1 MFEALFILTTVD
13 TGTRVARFLVQE
25 MLGRLQPRLGRTDW
39 LPGTVLSTSIV
50 CGAWGYLVWTGSI
63 QTIWPMLGISN
74 QLLACIALCAATTL
88 TINRGR
94 ARYAWVTL
102 LPLAFVGV
110 ATETAGYQL
119 IRDQFLPKLI
129 RSGVPDKVF
138 QGYLLSSVCVLA
150 MVALVVIFLDS
161 LRRWLGG
168 ARVQPAEPVA
178 S

>member
-1 MFEALFILTTVD
+1 
-13 TGTRVARFLVQE
+13 
-25 MLGRLQPRLGRTDW
+25 
-39 LPGTVLSTSIV
+39 
-50 CGAWGYLVWTGSI
+50 
-63 QTIWPMLGISN
+63 MLGISN

-102 LPLAFVGV
+102 LPLCFVGV

-119 IRDQFLPKLI
+119 IRDQFVPKLI

-138 QGYLLSSVCVLA
+138 QGYLLSGVCALA

-161 LRRWLGG
+161 LRRWLSST
-168 ARVQPAEPVA
+168 RVRPTEPVA